1 MSGKLHRVLMRR
13 PGKSLA
19 NADPAKW
26 HYGKTFDPE
35 RAAIQHEIFSQI
47 VAASGCEIVWL
58 DESDGGLADA
68 MFTHDPSFV
77 TEHGAVVLQMG
88 KALREREP
96 KLHKRAYRDLGIPIL
111 GQLSGGAA
119 AEGGDMIW
127 VDRRTLAIGRGARTN
142 QAGIDQLRDILE
154 PHDVEILGFD
164 LPYGQGPD
172 ACLHLMSVV
181 SPLAANLALVFA
193 PMMPFA
199 FRVLLEKYGFRCLE
213 APQDEFEASNGLNL
227 NVLPLA
233 PRDVVMVDGFPQ
245 TRKLMEN
252 AGCKVQTFEADA
264 LCIACEGGPT
274 CLTRPITREYSQTN
288 TDKMS

>member
-1 MSGKLHRVLMRR
+1 MDYGSQEMSGKLRRVLMRR

-19 NADPAKW
+19 KADPAKW
-26 HYGKTFDPE
+26 HFGETFNPE
-35 RAAIQHEIFSQI
+35 KAIAQHEAFSQI
-47 VAASGCEIVWL
+47 VAAYGCEITWL
-58 DESDGGLADA
+58 DESDSGLADA
-68 MFTHDPSFV
+68 MFAHDPSFV

-96 KLHKRAYRDLGIPIL
+96 KLHELAYRDLDIPIL
-111 GQLSGGAA
+111 GKLTGNAT

-127 VDRRTLAIGRGARTN
+127 VDRKTLAVGRGARTN
-142 QAGIDQLRDILE
+142 QAGIDQLRTILE
-154 PHDVEILGFD
+154 PHAIEVIDYD

-181 SPLAANLALVFA
+181 SPLASDLALVFA

-199 FRVLLEKYGFRCLE
+199 FRALMEERGIRCLE
-213 APQDEFEASNGLNL
+213 APAEEFAASNGLNL

-233 PRDVVMVDGFPQ
+233 PRDVVMVEGFLQ
-245 TRKLMEN
+245 TRKLMEG
-252 AGCKVQTFEADA
+252 AGCRVQTFEADA

-274 CLTRPITREYSQTN
+274 CLTRPILRES
-288 TDKMS
+288 S